1 MEHIAFNEFSHVT
14 FKYRTENNTIKRIKK
29 GEHYCQHPLLEA
41 IIEED
46 YDSKFGLV
54 RYFNDWKSTAKEDR
68 WYSGNAYF
76 KTVQEVVKDWN
87 DHVVYAEQE
96 DMWYNKPWI
105 EITLL
110 DGSKQKSFL
119 NNDEEL
125 EEELDFYGKLKFV
138 LHNCFT
144 Q

>member
-29 GEHYCQHPLLEA
+29 GEHYCQHPFLEA

-54 RYFNDWKSTAKEDR
+54 RYFNNWQSTAKEDR

-76 KTVQEVVKDWN
+76 KTIEEVVKDWN
-87 DHVVYAEQE
+87 DHVIYKEEE
-96 DMWYNKPWI
+96 DKWYIRPWL
-105 EITLL
+105 ELTLN
-110 DGSKQKSFL
+110 DGTKRKTFFNS
-119 NNDEEL
+119 DEEL
-125 EEELDFYGKLKFV
+125 ENELALYGKQKFCIHV
-138 LHNCFT
+138 NE
-144 Q
+144 